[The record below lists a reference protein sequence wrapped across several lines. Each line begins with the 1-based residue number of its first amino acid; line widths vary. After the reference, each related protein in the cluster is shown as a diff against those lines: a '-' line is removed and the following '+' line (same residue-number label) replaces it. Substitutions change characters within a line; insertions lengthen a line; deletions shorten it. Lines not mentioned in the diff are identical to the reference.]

1 MENAPQGAGRT
12 LLHKRRL
19 AHFLAD
25 PDPKGGGA
33 YGTWTLDESPA
44 FPSVLH
50 HCAVADDSHGPKSV
64 LTAWMAPSG
73 QYRKLY

>member
-12 LLHKRRL
+12 LLYKRRL

-44 FPSVLH
+44 VHPVGHCRVRADGCHSPESVL
-50 HCAVADDSHGPKSV
+50 AARLQPERLTV
-64 LTAWMAPSG
+64 LS
-73 QYRKLY
+73 